1 MMQEQ
6 HNFNGT
12 TEDSFK
18 MGLMDRL
25 EVKQGIIGEFQD
37 TITFADG
44 RVEVMDWNRNM
55 IVNGI
60 SKLVACLMKKQSGH
74 TGLSYWAI
82 GQGLEEWDDNLP
94 TAQATDERL
103 TSEIGRKAI
112 PASAITFVD
121 ANGQPT
127 SGITNRIQI
136 TLEFMENECNG
147 RWREFGIYGGNASAT
162 TNSGI
167 MINHKIHELITKTSA
182 MTIERKIRFTFN

>member
-1 MMQEQ
+1 MREQ
-6 HNFNGT
+6 HNLTSTVNESVKIGLLDKAIANG
-12 TEDSFK
+12 S
-18 MGLMDRL
+18 
-25 EVKQGIIGEFQD
+25 IIGEFQD
-37 TITFADG
+37 TITYSDG
-44 RVEVMDWNRNM
+44 RVEQLDWNRNM

-60 SKLVACLMKKQSGH
+60 SKLVACLMKNQSGYK
-74 TGLSYWAI
+74 GLTYWAI
-82 GQGLEEWDDNLP
+82 GQGLESWDDNLP

-121 ANGQPT
+121 ASGQPT
-127 SGITNRIQI
+127 SGVTNRIQI
-136 TLEFMENECNG
+136 TLEFKENECNG
-147 RWREFGIYGGNASAT
+147 KWREFGIYGGNASTT